1 MLLKKKIPMKY
12 VLGKIKVE
20 LVLVL
25 LYTIGFELV
34 HHYYHALSIDI
45 PIAVPTIIGTIIS
58 LLLAFKS
65 NQAYDR
71 WWEARIVWGAIVN
84 DSRTLIR
91 QVIGFYKDPDFSVEA
106 SDFKER
112 FAKRQAAWCYSL
124 GMSLRGKDPLR
135 PIKSLLT
142 EEEYN
147 FVKKHKHVPN
157 ALLLLHAKELKKANN
172 QDRINV
178 YQQVEIDNTLS
189 RLCDSMGKCERI
201 KNTVFPTTYSMYIR
215 FTLLL
220 FLTLLPF
227 GLTDFLGWLQ
237 IPLVTTI
244 GAAFFLIEK
253 MAIHLQ
259 DPFENRATDTP
270 MISISNNIEK
280 NLLQMVHEY
289 RDEYNADDDMFESPK
304 LNHMQ
309 PEKNAYFV
317 L

>member
-12 VLGKIKVE
+12 VLGKIKYE
-20 LVLVL
+20 LILVF
-25 LYTIGFELV
+25 LYTIAFEIT
-34 HHYYHALSIDI
+34 HHYQNGFDIDI
-45 PIAVPTIIGTIIS
+45 PIAIPTIIGTIIS

-91 QVIGFYKDPDFSVEA
+91 QIIAFYEDPDFSVKA
-106 SDFKER
+106 SEFKER

-124 GMSLRGKDPLR
+124 SQSLREKDPLK
-135 PIKSLLT
+135 PIKGLVS
-142 EEEYN
+142 EEDFR
-147 FVKKHKHVPN
+147 FVKNHKHVPN
-157 ALLLLHAKELKKANN
+157 ALLMLHAKDLKEGNN
-172 QDRINV
+172 EGKLNP
-178 YQQVEIDNTLS
+178 YQQVEIDKTLT

-215 FTLLL
+215 FTLCL
-220 FLTLLPF
+220 FIMLLPF
-227 GLTDFLGWLQ
+227 GLADFLGWLQ

-244 GAAFFLIEK
+244 AAAFFLIEK

-259 DPFENRATDTP
+259 DPFENRPTDTP
-270 MISISNNIEK
+270 MITISSTIEK
-280 NLLQMVHEY
+280 NLLQMVNEY
-289 RDEYNADDDMFESPK
+289 RDEFISDATAVSDNVKSIEPV
-304 LNHMQ
+304 NHS
-309 PEKNAYFV
+309 YFV